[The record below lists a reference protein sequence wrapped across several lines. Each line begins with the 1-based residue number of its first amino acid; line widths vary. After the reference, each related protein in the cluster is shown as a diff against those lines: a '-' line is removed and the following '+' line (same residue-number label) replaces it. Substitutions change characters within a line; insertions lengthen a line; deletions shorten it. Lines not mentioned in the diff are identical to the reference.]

1 NSYGLSSPIAWK
13 IATMP
18 AVIEPSIKDI
28 HFRMLRL
35 LEAKSDL
42 TQRDL
47 ARDLDISL
55 GKVNYCL
62 NALIDKGWIKMRN
75 FRNSRKKM
83 GYVYLLTPRGIEQK
97 AVITVH
103 FLRRK
108 MAEYESLKKEIA
120 GLRREVDR
128 LPKPEAKSR

>member
-1 NSYGLSSPIAWK
+1 MSPTID
-13 IATMP
+13 P
-18 AVIEPSIKDI
+18 AINDI

-42 TQRDL
+42 SQRDL
-47 ARDLDISL
+47 ARELDTSL

-62 NALIDKGWIKMRN
+62 NALIDKGWIKARN
-75 FRNSRKKM
+75 FRNSNNKLA
-83 GYVYLLTPRGIEQK
+83 YAYLLTPRGIEQK

-120 GLRREVDR
+120 RLRREVDQ
-128 LPKPEAKSR
+128 LPVGNKR